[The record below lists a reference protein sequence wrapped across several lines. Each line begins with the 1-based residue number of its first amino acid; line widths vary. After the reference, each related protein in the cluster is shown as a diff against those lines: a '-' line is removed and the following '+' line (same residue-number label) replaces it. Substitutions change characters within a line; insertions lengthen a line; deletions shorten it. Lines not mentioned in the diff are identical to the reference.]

1 MYGYKIVD
9 GKVIVDEQEA
19 AVVINIFNGYLSGM
33 SLRDAAVNAGR
44 SMVHSRVKRIISNF
58 CYVGDDFYP
67 AIVSRQTFARA
78 NAELIRRSEKHGGKK
93 RLQLPPIYTEFDISE
108 PEMHFDDPIK
118 QAEYIYSLIGVT
130 RTSVPCRRAR
140 RGSRRV
146 RRPP

>member
-33 SLRDAAVNAGR
+33 SLRDAATNAGR
-44 SMVHSRVKRIISNF
+44 PMVHSMVKRIISNF

-93 RLQLPPIYTEFDISE
+93 RLQLPPVYTEFEISE

-118 QAEYIYSLIGVT
+118 QAEYIYSLIGV
-130 RTSVPCRRAR
+130 RK
-140 RGSRRV
+140 
-146 RRPP
+146 

>member
-44 SMVHSRVKRIISNF
+44 PMVHSMVKRIISNF

-78 NAELIRRSEKHGGKK
+78 NAELIRRSEKHGACKC
-93 RLQLPPIYTEFDISE
+93 RQSIR
-108 PEMHFDDPIK
+108 
-118 QAEYIYSLIGVT
+118 SLIFQ
-130 RTSVPCRRAR
+130 
-140 RGSRRV
+140 SRRCILTI
-146 RRPP
+146 R

>member
-1 MYGYKIVD
+1 MRADVKGGSMYGYKIVD

-33 SLRDAAVNAGR
+33 SLRDSAANAGR
-44 SMVHSRVKRIISNF
+44 PMVHSMVKRIISNF

-93 RLQLPPIYTEFDISE
+93 RLQPPPVYTEFEISE
-108 PEMHFDDPIK
+108 PELHFDDPIK
-118 QAEYIYSLIGVT
+118 QAEYIYSLIGVIK
-130 RTSVPCRRAR
+130 
-140 RGSRRV
+140 
-146 RRPP
+146 